1 MKPIVALPFH
11 SQARAFCQEA
21 RQMLLDAGFELRC
34 NDSGNRPTPE
44 DLKRMLSG
52 AFAVVAGTEKYTAD
66 VLSAANELKTVIR
79 FGVGTD
85 NFDLPVMKD
94 MGVQV
99 GVIANHNSVAEFALT
114 LILGVM
120 KNLPRLDTA
129 ARQGQWA
136 RFPMRELSQKT
147 VGIVGFGR
155 IGKRLAELLK
165 GFNVRILTYDPYV
178 KAEAAAEYGAELVGL
193 EELLHSSDVVSLHLP
208 YTPENH
214 HLINAETLAMMKD
227 GAYLVNTARGP
238 LVDEKALCDALTSGK
253 LSGAALDV
261 FEKEPI
267 SADNPLFTIENAVY
281 APHVSALSYETNY
294 NGSIIC
300 AQSIIQVANG
310 GKPLYPLW

>member
-11 SQARAFCQEA
+11 SQARAFCDEA
-21 RQMLLDAGFELRC
+21 RQMLLNAGFELRC

-44 DLKRMLSG
+44 DLKQMLSG

-66 VLSAANELKTVIR
+66 VLSAADELKTIIR

-85 NFDLPVMKD
+85 NFDLNEMRDK
-94 MGVQV
+94 GIQV

-129 ARQGQWA
+129 ARDGQWA

-155 IGKRLAELLK
+155 IGKRLAELLR
-165 GFNVRILTYDPYV
+165 GFNTRILAYDPYV
-178 KAEAAAEYGAELVGL
+178 SEEVAAQFGAEKVTL
-193 EELLHSSDVVSLHLP
+193 EQLLGNSDVVSLHLP

-214 HLINAETLAMMKD
+214 HLINDQTLAMMKD

-238 LVDEKALCDALTSGK
+238 LVDEKALYNALTSGK

-267 SADNPLFTIENAVY
+267 TKDNPLFTLENAVY
-281 APHVSALSYETNY
+281 APHVSALSFETNY

>member
-1 MKPIVALPFH
+1 MSKLKMQVFIFFLGMIVTVVIASVDYRVIVEKLWLPMLIGSVAL
-11 SQARAFCQEA
+11 
-21 RQMLLDAGFELRC
+21 L
-34 NDSGNRPTPE
+34 
-44 DLKRMLSG
+44 
-52 AFAVVAGTEKYTAD
+52 
-66 VLSAANELKTVIR
+66 
-79 FGVGTD
+79 
-85 NFDLPVMKD
+85 
-94 MGVQV
+94 
-99 GVIANHNSVAEFALT
+99 ALT

-120 KNLPRLDTA
+120 KNLPRLDSA
-129 ARQGQWA
+129 ARDGQWA

-155 IGKRLAELLK
+155 IGKRLAELLR
-165 GFNVRILTYDPYV
+165 GFNSRILAYDPYV
-178 KAEAAAEYGAELVGL
+178 SEEVAAQFGAEKVTL
-193 EELLHSSDVVSLHLP
+193 EQLLGNSDVVSLHLP

-214 HLINAETLAMMKD
+214 HLINDQTLAMMKD

-238 LVDEKALCDALTSGK
+238 LVDEKALYNALNSGK

-267 SADNPLFTIENAVY
+267 TKDNPLFTLENAVY
-281 APHVSALSYETNY
+281 APHVSALSFETNY